1 MKIDRIECL
10 RGGQMF
16 PVKLGNG
23 DMLDSVI
30 RIYNGSTL
38 VYQAD
43 YANTDPSLAWAG
55 KGGIMAECE
64 CRWICDRRR
73 DNGKK
78 VLFLYTAGADRD
90 RQIVKAADLSQEE
103 RTFASLIPNPAHGGL
118 WIMTNLLVH
127 GIGVNTDGSQGC
139 ITMKDFGKFI
149 DYFELGDKGA
159 FSLVRSSTWQPPNN
173 YRIPGGHP

>member
-16 PVKLGNG
+16 PVKLGNS

-30 RIYNGSTL
+30 RCYSGFAL
-38 VYQAD
+38 AYQAD
-43 YANTDPSLAWAG
+43 YVNTDPSVSWAG

-64 CRWICDRRR
+64 CRWICDRRQ

-90 RQIVKAADLSQEE
+90 RQIVKAADLTPEE
-103 RTFASLIPNPAHGGL
+103 RTFASLIPNPAHGGQY
-118 WIMTNLLVH
+118 IMTDLLVH
-127 GIGVNTDGSQGC
+127 GIGSNSDGSQGC
-139 ITMKDFGKFI
+139 ITMKDFQKFI
-149 DYFELGDKGA
+149 DHFELGQKGL
-159 FSLVRSSTWQPPNN
+159 FSLIRAMAWELPKS
-173 YRIPGGHP
+173 YRQPGGRA